1 MKMFRSEEYIKME
14 NPTPGETYRPK
25 ILTSEDQAKNLWGI
39 FGLFPPNTRVPYHFH
54 SKRESLIIIISG
66 EGTEVFEGKEIPIK
80 AGDILYIPAGEKH
93 TTINRSDKDLRFLE
107 FQTPW
112 SEVSDFI
119 EVIGKDSGFKPTV

>member
-1 MKMFRSEEYIKME
+1 MKIFKVEDYIQIQ

-25 ILTSEDQAKNLWGI
+25 ILTSEDRAKNLWGI
-39 FGLFPPNTRVPYHFH
+39 FALFPPNTQVPYHFH
-54 SKRESLIIIISG
+54 GKRESLIIIISG